1 MSSDHAHTCSRATV
15 MIIKA
20 GARRGQRVSGAY
32 RRRRATSTAGT
43 AGNRPRD
50 RSRAT
55 AETIWVESVLGT
67 RGLAGKDRLQAPP
80 CAEKRVV
87 LVAFVHFGYIMSS
100 YEFQRSSCRVCRS
113 GVSETRR
120 LGVGIHDTITMSCL
134 SVACRAVS
142 VRMGDAPCMDRA
154 HRCNLSSGTNLS
166 R

>member
-55 AETIWVESVLGT
+55 AESPRNELCWWPF
-67 RGLAGKDRLQAPP
+67 K
-80 CAEKRVV
+80 
-87 LVAFVHFGYIMSS
+87 VAFVHFGYIMSS

-154 HRCNLSSGTNLS
+154 HR
-166 R
+166 